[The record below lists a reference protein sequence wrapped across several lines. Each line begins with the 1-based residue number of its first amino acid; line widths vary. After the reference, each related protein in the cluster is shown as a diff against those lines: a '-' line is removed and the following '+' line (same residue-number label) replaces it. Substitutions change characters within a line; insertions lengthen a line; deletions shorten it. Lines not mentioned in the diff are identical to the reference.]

1 MIWEILFKQYLT
13 NVDKYLIKSVLGFNL
28 KVEIKDQEGNL
39 IKTGIKRT
47 IYPVVYSDRINSG
60 IFDKSYFTS
69 FNEDLLAKIRQHR
82 RLND

>member
-1 MIWEILFKQYLT
+1 
-13 NVDKYLIKSVLGFNL
+13 VDRYLIKSVLGFNL

-47 IYPVVYSDRINSG
+47 SFPVIYSDRINSG
-60 IFDKSYFTS
+60 VFDKSFFTS